1 MREQAAMTEREEFE
15 AEMDRLTP
23 YWRKYG
29 SDSDTTSKYHWWQ
42 AGRRSRQKQ
51 DKELCYQAE
60 RQHQNSD
67 CKSACR
73 ICAYKIDEAP

>member
-1 MREQAAMTEREEFE
+1 MREQTAMTESEEFE
-15 AEMDRLTP
+15 AWVGVWKDAHH
-23 YWRKYG
+23 G
-29 SDSDTTSKYHWWQ
+29 SFLPTDFDTFQ